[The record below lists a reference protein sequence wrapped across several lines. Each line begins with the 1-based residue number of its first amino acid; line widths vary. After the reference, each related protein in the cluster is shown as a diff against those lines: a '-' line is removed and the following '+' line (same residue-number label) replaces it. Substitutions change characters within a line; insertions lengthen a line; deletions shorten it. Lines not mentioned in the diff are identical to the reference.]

1 MRTLVK
7 SGFLALAVAALAASI
22 TAARVAPES
31 FSGTASVKRGAAS
44 ASAPVTITVTRY
56 SSEDEIAGVKKAARE
71 GGAALRKALSA
82 LGDAGSIQLG
92 ERRTVVKLAAERST
106 GAGRLITVLTAEP
119 IVFLG
124 AGIPQAK
131 PQAGFEVAIAMLDL
145 DKAGGKGE
153 LAPAAKVGIDDGGA
167 ITIEDYGATVV
178 WLNDLAVRKAS

>member
-1 MRTLVK
+1 MRPLVR
-7 SGFLALAVAALAASI
+7 SGVLVLALAVLAVAI
-22 TAARVAPES
+22 AVARVAPES

-56 SSEDEIAGVKKAARE
+56 SSEAEIAGVRKAARE
-71 GGAALRKALSA
+71 GGAALRKALAA

-92 ERRTVVKLAAERST
+92 ERRTVLNLAAERSS
-106 GAGRLITVLTAEP
+106 GAGRLITLLTAEP

-145 DKAGGKGE
+145 DKTGGKGE
-153 LAPAAKVGIDDGGA
+153 LAPAAKVGIDNGGA

-178 WLNDLAVRKAS
+178 WLNDLAVRKSS